1 MKLNLGC
8 GNDIREGWVNLDINK
23 KEGVNVVHDLNEVP
37 LPFEDNSF
45 NYILCKDILEHVDY
59 VILMNELH
67 RILKKEGI
75 LRIRVPHFTSKS
87 NYADPTHINLFS
99 LNTFYYFVK
108 KIHFSYDRTV
118 NLFSKIIVR
127 IKLEKFKIF
136 ILKFIFNFLERWI
149 NKSFRHQYAYERTF
163 LRTCPAECIEI
174 ILKK

>member
-8 GNDIREGWVNLDINK
+8 GNDIKKGWVNLDIYK
-23 KEGVNVVHDLNEVP
+23 GEGIDVVHDLNNLP

-45 NYILCKDILEHVDY
+45 NYILCKDILEHVNY
-59 VILMNELH
+59 VDVMNELH
-67 RILKKEGI
+67 RILKKGGI
-75 LRIRVPHFTSKS
+75 IRIRVPHFTSKS

-99 LNTFYYFVK
+99 SNTFYYFVR
-108 KIHFSYDRTV
+108 DRIFAYEREV

-127 IKLEKFKIF
+127 IELEKFKVLV
-136 ILKFIFNFLERWI
+136 LKTAFNFLEKWI

-163 LRTCPAECIEI
+163 LRTFPALCVDV